1 MRHSKKLLIRVAWI
15 VVAVLF
21 YPIPIIVGLLLLIYW
36 AMIRWGMTDCGEDIW
51 H

>member
-21 YPIPIIVGLLLLIYW
+21 YPIPII
-36 AMIRWGMTDCGEDIW
+36 WGMTDCGEDKW